1 MSLNVGSKLGPYE
14 ILSSIGAGGMGEVYR
29 ARDVRLDRTVAIKV
43 LPAHVADRPDLRLR
57 LEREA
62 RAISQLSHPHI
73 CNLFDVGH
81 QDGTDFLVM
90 EYLEG
95 ETLDQRLRRGA
106 LPLDA
111 VLRYGIEIAD
121 ALESAHR
128 RGLVHRD
135 LKPGNIIITKSGAK
149 LLDFGLARAIADPQ
163 LDDTSSLM
171 TETVPPE
178 RPLTAE
184 GALVGTVQYMAPE
197 QLEGAQA
204 DRRSDIF
211 ALGVVLYEMSTGQA
225 AFSGKTR
232 ASLIAAILTSEPA
245 TISHLQPVLPR
256 GLDHIVHQ
264 CLHKDPDQR
273 WQSAHDVKLE
283 LEWLREP
290 AAAGPAV
297 ISARRNW
304 LWPVAAL
311 LLAVLGFL
319 VGLHQHSSAPARSPV
334 YRAALVPPRDHS
346 YDSDG
351 FALSPDGTRFAFTA
365 TSADGVTTLWV
376 RSLAEDSSQEFSG
389 TEGAAGPFWSPDS
402 RFVAFFAHSK
412 LKKLDVATG
421 AVQNICSAIFG
432 RGGTWNREGTIV
444 FAPHVGSLLLR
455 VNAGGGEPVP
465 VTKAAGGSGE
475 SHRWPLFLPDG
486 RHFIYFVDWSEGR
499 DGLYIGSLDG
509 GDAKLLSHA
518 IRGNVQFSAGHLLY
532 VKDGTLFAQ
541 PFDTKELR
549 FSGNAVPV
557 ITQDIEQDI
566 GFGNSG
572 FSTSATGSLV
582 YQSRRSYSSQLVW
595 FDRTG
600 KELQTLAP
608 PAAYEPRLS
617 PDERKLAISLDAG
630 NIGHPRVQVLDLVRD
645 TVTSLTTDMEID
657 GTPVWSPDGS
667 RIAYTYNAGGSSSIR
682 VRSSDGSGE
691 SDVIDSGPRMMMNDW
706 SRDGRYLVY
715 MKFSK
720 GLPALWAYDF
730 QQRKAMPTSAAF
742 PGAEAQVSP
751 DGRWLAYTT
760 TTRFG
765 PEVFVQPFPGSGPR
779 VQISN
784 AGGTQSRWRADGK
797 EMYYIGAQKRLMA
810 VSVQVAA
817 NALQAGRPVELFQ
830 TRMSSARYA
839 MFQYDVSHDG
849 KRFVVNSLPRED
861 AAAPMI
867 LLTDWTAR

>member
-1 MSLNVGSKLGPYE
+1 MPLNVGSKLGPYE

-29 ARDVRLDRTVAIKV
+29 ARDLRLDRTVAVKV
-43 LPAHVADRPDLRLR
+43 LPAHLADRPDLRQR

-62 RAISQLSHPHI
+62 RAVSQLSHPHI
-73 CNLFDVGH
+73 CHLFDVGH

-95 ETLDQRLRRGA
+95 EALDQRLRRGA

-149 LLDFGLARAIADPQ
+149 LLDFGLARTISDPRP
-163 LDDTSSLM
+163 DDISSLM
-171 TETVPPE
+171 TEASPN
-178 RPLTAE
+178 RPLTAD
-184 GALVGTVQYMAPE
+184 GALIGTVQYMAPE

-211 ALGVVLYEMSTGQA
+211 ALGMVLYEMTTGKA

-232 ASLIAAILTSEPA
+232 ASLIAAILTSEPPPIA
-245 TISHLQPVLPR
+245 QLQPVSPPQLER
-256 GLDHIVHQ
+256 VIRQ
-264 CLHKDPDQR
+264 CLLKDPDQR
-273 WQSAHDVKLE
+273 WQSAHDVKVE
-283 LEWLREP
+283 LQWLREADP
-290 AAAGPAV
+290 AD
-297 ISARRNW
+297 SAHNRPQRMW
-304 LWPVAAL
+304 LWPVAAF
-311 LLAVLGFL
+311 LLAVLGFF
-319 VGLHQHSSAPARSPV
+319 VGLRLHTSAPARTPV
-334 YRAALVPPRDHS
+334 YRAALVPPRGHS

-389 TEGAAGPFWSPDS
+389 TQGAAGPFWSPDN
-402 RFVAFFAHSK
+402 RFVAFFADGK

-421 AVQNICSAIFG
+421 AVQNICVSIFG
-432 RGGTWNREGTIV
+432 RGGTWNSEDTIV

-455 VNAGGGEPVP
+455 VNASGGEPAP

-499 DGLYIGSLDG
+499 DGLYIGSIDG
-509 GDAKLLSHA
+509 GEPKLLSHD

-532 VKDGTLFAQ
+532 VRDGTLFAQ
-541 PFDTKELR
+541 PFDTKNLR
-549 FSGNAVPV
+549 FSGDAIPV
-557 ITQDIEQDI
+557 VTQDIEQDI

-572 FSTSATGSLV
+572 FSASATGSLV

-600 KELQTLAP
+600 KELQTLGP
-608 PAAYEPRLS
+608 QAAYEPRLS
-617 PDERKLAISLDAG
+617 PDERRLAISLDAG
-630 NIGHPRVQVLDLVRD
+630 NTGHPRVHVLDLVRD
-645 TVTSLTTDMEID
+645 TVTALTADVEID

-667 RIAYTYNAGGSSSIR
+667 RIAYTYNAGGTSSIR
-682 VRSSDGSGE
+682 VRSSDGSGDSE
-691 SDVIDSGPRMMMNDW
+691 VIDSGPRMIMNDW
-706 SRDGRYLVY
+706 SRDGRYLLY

-720 GLPALWAYDF
+720 GLPAIWAYDF
-730 QQRKAMPTSAAF
+730 QQKKAKSTSAAI

-751 DGRWLAYTT
+751 DGRWIAYTT
-760 TTRFG
+760 GTRFG
-765 PEVFVQPFPGSGPR
+765 PEVFVQPFPGPGPR

-784 AGGTQSRWRADGK
+784 ARGSQSRWRADGK
-797 EMYYIGAQKRLMA
+797 ELYYVGAQKRLMA
-810 VSVQVAA
+810 VSVQASG
-817 NALQAGRPVELFQ
+817 NTFQAGRPVELFQ
-830 TRMSSARYA
+830 TRMSSTRYS

-849 KRFVVNSLPRED
+849 KRFLVNSLPRED

-867 LLTDWTAR
+867 LLTDWTAH